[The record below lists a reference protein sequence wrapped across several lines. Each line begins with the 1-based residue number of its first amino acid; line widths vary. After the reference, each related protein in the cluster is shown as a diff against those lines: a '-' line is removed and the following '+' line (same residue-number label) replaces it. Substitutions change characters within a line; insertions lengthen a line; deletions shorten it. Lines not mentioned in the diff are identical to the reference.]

1 MVSWRGRTRQKA
13 TNMRYVHPR
22 RQEFILPLLISLTV
36 SIPCLPT
43 ETITIDQL
51 VIFPITLRV
60 SDVRARAWP
69 ESPGLGFKARAQAH
83 EYREPGLKPSG
94 RPGPA
99 GLGPKPGLWSRVQG
113 FALDT

>member
-1 MVSWRGRTRQKA
+1 MG
-13 TNMRYVHPR
+13 
-22 RQEFILPLLISLTV
+22 LPSLGDPKV
-36 SIPCLPT
+36 GC
-43 ETITIDQL
+43 
-51 VIFPITLRV
+51 

-113 FALDT
+113 IVLDV